1 MFHAQSVQRG
11 APPTP
16 FPPNPAF
23 GMPPIAP
30 GPIPQAPM
38 PPLSNPPN
46 IANMITSL
54 DGPTLQSLL
63 GALQQRPP
71 AVPTAQ
77 PQPFPPAASPQTPA
91 DLASLLSAATRQP
104 VPTNPQQ
111 PLPPQPF
118 PMQTP
123 NAPVVS
129 DPNLLS
135 LLTKGLGG
143 QQPQNQAAVGPHVQN
158 IMNQLGKWKQ

>member
-1 MFHAQSVQRG
+1 MSVQRG

-23 GMPPIAP
+23 GVPPLAAP
-30 GPIPQAPM
+30 PMPQAPL
-38 PPLSNPPN
+38 PALSNPPN
-46 IANMITSL
+46 IANLITSL

-63 GALQQRPP
+63 GALQQRQS

-77 PQPFPPAASPQTPA
+77 QPFSTTASTPNAGA

-104 VPTNPQQ
+104 VPANPQH

-118 PMQTP
+118 PIQAP

-129 DPNLLS
+129 DPNLIS
-135 LLTKGLGG
+135 LLAKGLGG
-143 QQPQNQAAVGPHVQN
+143 QQAQNQATVGPHVQN